1 MFSGSINSI
10 SHEGG
15 LLLSFGGSSPALDS
29 IIVRASD
36 GVYIGKIDGVLGNTE
51 SPMAHVGHID
61 RKLDLNSLVGEEVNI
76 RAKKPREERYP
87 SRDRRDGG
95 GRGNFDRGSRDRR
108 DGGGRRNFDRG
119 SRDRRDGGG
128 RRDFDRG
135 SRDRRDGGGRGERR
149 EFSNRDDNREKPK
162 ENNFRKSRGKR
173 AGHAHNNA
181 PKPIVPRKFRRNSDD

>member
-1 MFSGSINSI
+1 MFSGTIDSM

-29 IIVRASD
+29 IIIRASD
-36 GVYIGKIDGVLGNTE
+36 GVYIGKIDGVLGNSE

-61 RKLDLNSLVGEEVNI
+61 RKLDLNSLVGEEVTI

-87 SRDRRDGG
+87 SPRDRGSRDGSRGNFDRGSRDRRDGDRRDG

-108 DGGGRRNFDRG
+108 EGG
-119 SRDRRDGGG
+119 
-128 RRDFDRG
+128 
-135 SRDRRDGGGRGERR
+135 RR
-149 EFSNRDDNREKPK
+149 EFSNRDENRIKPK
-162 ENNFRKSRGKR
+162 ENNFRKSKGKR

-181 PKPIVPRKFRRNSDD
+181 PKPIVPRKFSRNSDD